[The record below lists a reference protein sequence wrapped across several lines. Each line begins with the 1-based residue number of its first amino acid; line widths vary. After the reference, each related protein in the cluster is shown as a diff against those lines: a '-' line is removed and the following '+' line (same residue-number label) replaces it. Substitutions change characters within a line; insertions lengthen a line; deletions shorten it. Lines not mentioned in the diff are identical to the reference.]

1 MTYRVLGLSAEPF
14 ASLSA
19 LDDAALAAQGIR
31 RVITPPN
38 VGYPC
43 RITLTDVPAGT
54 PLLLLSYEHQPAN
67 SPYRA
72 RGPIFVSEGVT
83 QTASTQDRLPTM
95 LEIRP
100 LSIRAYDA
108 EGMMV
113 DADVVLD
120 GRDGDA
126 LVRRLLDNP
135 AVDYLHIHLAK
146 RGCYAAKVVRG

>member
-1 MTYRVLGLSAEPF
+1 MSYRVLGLSAEPF
-14 ASLSA
+14 THLSA

-43 RITLTDVPAGT
+43 RITLTDVPEGT

-72 RGPIFVSEGVT
+72 KGPIFVSEGVT
-83 QTASTQDRLPTM
+83 DTASTTDRLPLM

-108 EGMMV
+108 DGMMV

-120 GRDGDA
+120 GRDGDG
-126 LVRRLLDNP
+126 LVRRLLENP
-135 AVDYLHIHLAK
+135 AVDYMHIHLAK